1 MNNFFTFSYESTRR
15 ILLLLLYIALLIF
28 LSPITLGIFF
38 AALFHPFLLF
48 FYKKFKIPYF
58 IVVFVTTI
66 AFFYGLY
73 WFIKF
78 IIDSFI
84 IVLPQLQT
92 TISGDIFQ
100 HPVLK
105 TIMEAGLSAIDQ
117 IASISINATK
127 EIFSYMF
134 EVIIFIMAF
143 YFSLFE
149 SKRDR
154 YWFFVYTP
162 PFVRETWKSYFKRAI
177 EIFTTFLYV
186 EIRLISLTFILLA
199 LGFWLLDF
207 TYPLQKAF
215 FIALA
220 DCLPFFG
227 IGLVLIPLAIYFYL
241 VEEVILCIAVIV
253 LYIFIQTT
261 RQLTE
266 SFLWASAFH
275 VRTVHTFFISAACV
289 LLFGFYGI
297 LLSPFILLFLV
308 KLKQNPI
315 FAQ

>member
-1 MNNFFTFSYESTRR
+1 
-15 ILLLLLYIALLIF
+15 
-28 LSPITLGIFF
+28 
-38 AALFHPFLLF
+38 
-48 FYKKFKIPYF
+48 
-58 IVVFVTTI
+58 
-66 AFFYGLY
+66 
-73 WFIKF
+73 
-78 IIDSFI
+78 
-84 IVLPQLQT
+84 
-92 TISGDIFQ
+92 
-100 HPVLK
+100 
-105 TIMEAGLSAIDQ
+105 MEAGLSAIDQ

-241 VEEVILCIAVIV
+241 VEEIILCIAVIV

-261 RQLTE
+261 RQLYRIIFMGVRVPCANSPYIFHQRCLCFTIW
-266 SFLWASAFH
+266 FLWYFVKPIYIAFPSKIK
-275 VRTVHTFFISAACV
+275 TKSYLCKIIIWLFFIFLRNHIKITGLNKLRVNDVNIISPIISDKKPGMINNTAPTNIIKASINATTWWLS
-289 LLFGFYGI
+289 LLYR
-297 LLSPFILLFLV
+297 FLDS
-308 KLKQNPI
+308 L
-315 FAQ
+315 

>member
-1 MNNFFTFSYESTRR
+1 MNNLFTISTETAKKF
-15 ILLLLLYIALLIF
+15 LLLFLYLAILTF

-48 FYKKFKIPYF
+48 FYQKLKIPYF

-84 IVLPQLQT
+84 IVLPQIKD
-92 TISGDIFQ
+92 TISGEIFQ

-105 TIMEAGLSAIDQ
+105 TIMEAGLSTIDQ
-117 IASISINATK
+117 IAAVGINATK
-127 EIFSYMF
+127 EIFSYKF

-162 PFVRETWKSYFKRAI
+162 SFVRETWKSYFKRAM
-177 EIFTTFLYV
+177 ELFTTFLYV
-186 EIRLISLTFILLA
+186 EVRLIGLTFALLA

-207 TYPLQKAF
+207 HYPLQKAF

-227 IGLVLIPLAIYFYL
+227 IGLILIPLAIYFYL
-241 VEEVILCIAVIV
+241 TEQIIVCIAVIV

-266 SFLWASAFH
+266 SFLWASTFH

-289 LLFGFYGI
+289 LLFGFYGV
-297 LLSPFILLFLV
+297 LLSPFILLFAV
-308 KLKQNPI
+308 KLKQNAI
-315 FAQ
+315 FAR